1 MSDTREHDDFNAK
14 VIEEFRANGGICG
27 GFFEGKPMVLVTHTG
42 AKSGTRRTTPLVCS
56 TDQDQIVIIAS
67 MGGAPTNPAW
77 YHNMVANPEVTV
89 EYGTDTY
96 TARAVEATGAE
107 RQRLYDQ
114 QAAIMPFFTDY
125 AAKTTRTIPVLV
137 LERASS

>member
-1 MSDTREHDDFNAK
+1 MNDFNAN
-14 VIEEFRANGGICG
+14 VIDEFRANGGKVAG
-27 GFFEGKPMVLVTHTG
+27 MFEGMTMVLVTHKG
-42 AKSGTRRTTPLVCS
+42 AKSGTERTTPLVCS
-56 TDQDQIVIIAS
+56 TDNGKVVVIAS

-89 EYGTDTY
+89 EFGTDTY
-96 TARAVEATGAE
+96 RARAVEATGDE

-114 QAAIMPFFTDY
+114 QAAAMPQFSEY

-137 LERASS
+137 LDPID